1 MQDIELMNKTYQIL
15 STRQENYMMF
25 DLRLLR
31 FFEQYEAGEVHV
43 NQELLDACVRKVI
56 EEKPNMNDFREE
68 QIGEIFQVE
77 NYVQE
82 RLLLELIYYI
92 AGRQVAKD
100 ASKVTLQD
108 LDEWGDCVMQ
118 HGFYIG
124 FNLNQKEIDRLIN
137 EARTLPHYYLSN
149 VSDVN
154 MRNAEFVKYCK
165 DNFGDE
171 LSEDEI
177 LGNLN
182 IYNDGAYTALPES
195 IDTILYYCIKN
206 EYYDLWLRIY
216 EELEYAP
223 IQGALIYAVKTIE
236 YGLSLIDAENT
247 KPVKR
252 RKVFASLMR
261 KRIFRLFIEQQESLE
276 NNAKN
281 EFIIAEYPKE
291 ADDALHI
298 WCKNKHDYIRHFTEA
313 LLLPTFTLDELLLWL
328 SNKTYYASS
337 KKGQYKQREIE
348 LINQIDEIVRTHHGM
363 AEVNIEKMKLKDL
376 FYYVSHEDITK
387 LTTAT
392 CDQLISLICEHIYT
406 EDGMYISWSFD
417 DESLSTMRA
426 VYSCFKKSASK
437 DIDKGASY
445 IVRSEGYKSSCNQN
459 IRLLRGQNLWLSIMM
474 TGLENNVN
482 VDEFRQRTELLFK
495 YAHMCDYDIID
506 YFLLPFLISEAIV
519 IDYIQKTDEAL
530 NALKDAFEERL
541 IATINDLI
549 FVLCVLTQNEGQISQ
564 TNRDKLKERINKEW
578 KITKSMN
585 PYNPNIRFCD
595 EYIDKYL
602 K

>member
-1 MQDIELMNKTYQIL
+1 MNKIYQIL
-15 STRQENYMMF
+15 STRLESYMEF

-31 FFEQYEAGEVHV
+31 FIEQYEAGEVHV

-68 QIGEIFQVE
+68 QIGEIFQIE
-77 NYVQE
+77 NYDQE

-92 AGRQVAKD
+92 AGRQMAKD
-100 ASKVTLQD
+100 ISKVTLQD

-182 IYNDGAYTALPES
+182 IYNDGASTALPES

-223 IQGALIYAVKTIE
+223 LQGAMIYGVKTVE
-236 YGLSLIDAENT
+236 YALALVDAEN
-247 KPVKR
+247 KKQVKR

-261 KRIFRLFIEQQESLE
+261 KRLFNLFIEQEDVIES
-276 NNAKN
+276 NTKN
-281 EFIIAEYPKE
+281 EFVIAEYKKE
-291 ADDALHI
+291 IEEVLRAWRD
-298 WCKNKHDYIRHFTEA
+298 NKKDYIWHFTEA
-313 LLLPTFTLDELLLWL
+313 LLLPTFTTDELQQWL
-328 SNKTYYASS
+328 SDRTYFASN
-337 KKGQYKQREIE
+337 KKGIYKQREIE
-348 LINQIDEIVRTHHGM
+348 LINQIDEHVRMLGKGVD
-363 AEVNIEKMKLKDL
+363 VNIKNMKLRDL
-376 FYYVSHEDITK
+376 FYHVSHADITK
-387 LTTAT
+387 LTPAT
-392 CDQLISLICEHIYT
+392 CNQLIDLICEHIYT
-406 EDGMYISWSFD
+406 EKEMYISWCFD
-417 DESLSTMRA
+417 DESLSIMRA
-426 VYSCFKKSASK
+426 VYSCFQESESK
-437 DIDKGASY
+437 DIDKAAPY
-445 IVRSEGYKSSCNQN
+445 IVTYEGYKSFCDQS

-474 TGLENNVN
+474 VGLENDVN
-482 VDEFRQRTELLFK
+482 VDEFKQRAEVLFK
-495 YAHMCDYDIID
+495 YALMCDYDIID

-519 IDYIQKTDEAL
+519 IDYIQKTDGAL
-530 NALKDAFEERL
+530 IALKDDFEARL

-549 FVLCVLTQNEGQISQ
+549 FVLCVLSQNEGHLSQ
-564 TNRDKLKERINKEW
+564 ANRDMLKERIDKEW
-578 KITKSMN
+578 INTKNMN